1 MLRNSNS
8 IYFRFNFTVL
18 IKILIT
24 EPPFCP
30 FLSQNEKNWGHNWD
44 SLYLYN
50 PNIGVLKAN
59 QIRLRLSFVFWSGT
73 NYLHSLET
81 SLSKYLKA
89 RLSSALVPN
98 EV

>member
-30 FLSQNEKNWGHNWD
+30 FLSQNEKN
-44 SLYLYN
+44 
-50 PNIGVLKAN
+50 
-59 QIRLRLSFVFWSGT
+59 
-73 NYLHSLET
+73 
-81 SLSKYLKA
+81 
-89 RLSSALVPN
+89 
-98 EV
+98 

>member
-30 FLSQNEKNWGHNWD
+30 FCRKTKKNED
-44 SLYLYN
+44 I
-50 PNIGVLKAN
+50 IGIPCTFTI
-59 QIRLRLSFVFWSGT
+59 QI
-73 NYLHSLET
+73 
-81 SLSKYLKA
+81 
-89 RLSSALVPN
+89 
-98 EV
+98 